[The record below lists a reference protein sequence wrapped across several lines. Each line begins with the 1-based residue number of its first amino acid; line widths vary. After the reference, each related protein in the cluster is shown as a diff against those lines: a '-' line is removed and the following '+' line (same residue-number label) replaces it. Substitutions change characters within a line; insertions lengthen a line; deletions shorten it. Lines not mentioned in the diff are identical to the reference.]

1 MDRQHLNLPNKR
13 LPAGMTRW
21 PFSDAVRAGETLYIS
36 GRLGLDPAT
45 GKPHTD
51 IRDEAKRILDDIA
64 AVLALDGLTV
74 DQLVMVTVY
83 APDVSHFAAFN
94 EVYLTFFGEHLP
106 ARAFLGS
113 GPLLYGCR
121 FEVTAI
127 AAH

>member
-1 MDRQHLNLPNKR
+1 
-13 LPAGMTRW
+13 MTRW